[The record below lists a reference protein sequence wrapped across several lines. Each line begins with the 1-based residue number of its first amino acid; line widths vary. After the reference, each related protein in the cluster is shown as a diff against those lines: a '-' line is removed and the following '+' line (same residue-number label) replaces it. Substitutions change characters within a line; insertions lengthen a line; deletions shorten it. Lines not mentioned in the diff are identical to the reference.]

1 MLAIDIL
8 MFLGL
13 SCTITTIGTIEIYR
27 NIEKKYYME
36 AADKGFKEASD
47 APNFVDGLLL
57 NSFSSLPKMILC
69 TFIPF
74 LNLIIATFKSIG
86 INKER
91 RLKIITNSVKK
102 HWLIEMNGKEKEY
115 YQKHRSYATLQ
126 KIKRPQITFSKM
138 PEDMSIIEL
147 NASDSEKDTI
157 SYNDTELS
165 KKIDDILNGDVVI
178 TESDVDLFRVIK
190 TNRWPNRYL
199 ELKEKIKAIKDLDL
213 DSDKENQLIM
223 EILKSYRQEELI
235 DNINNDFKVKK
246 IKR

>member
-1 MLAIDIL
+1 
-8 MFLGL
+8 
-13 SCTITTIGTIEIYR
+13 
-27 NIEKKYYME
+27 ME

-47 APNFVDGLLL
+47 APSFVDGLLH
-57 NSFSSLPKMILC
+57 SFSSLPKMILC

-74 LNLIIATFKSIG
+74 LNLIVAIFKSIG

-91 RLKIITNSVKK
+91 RLKIIINSVRK
-102 HWLIEMNGKEKEY
+102 HWLIEMNEKEKDY

-126 KIKRPQITFSKM
+126 KIKKPQITFTKM

-147 NASDSEKDTI
+147 NNTDSKKDVI
-157 SYNDTELS
+157 AYDDTELS

-178 TESDVDLFRVIK
+178 TEGDVDLFRVIK

-213 DSDKENQLIM
+213 ESDKENQLIM
-223 EILKSYRQEELI
+223 EILKSYRQEDLI
-235 DNINNDFKVKK
+235 DTENLNNDSKVKK
-246 IKR
+246 LKR